1 VIQLVLHLHACAD
14 LAPVEPAGAGADYA
28 VDSAVEPLHSLA
40 DYVADSVAT
49 SAAPTET
56 S

>member
-1 VIQLVLHLHACAD
+1 MIQLVLHLHACAD
-14 LAPVEPAGAGADYA
+14 LAPVEPAGADYA
-28 VDSAVEPLHSLA
+28 VDSAVEALHSVA

>member
-14 LAPVEPAGAGADYA
+14 LAPVEPASADYA
-28 VDSAVEPLHSLA
+28 IDSAAEPLHS
-40 DYVADSVAT
+40 VADSVAT
-49 SAAPTET
+49 SAALIDT